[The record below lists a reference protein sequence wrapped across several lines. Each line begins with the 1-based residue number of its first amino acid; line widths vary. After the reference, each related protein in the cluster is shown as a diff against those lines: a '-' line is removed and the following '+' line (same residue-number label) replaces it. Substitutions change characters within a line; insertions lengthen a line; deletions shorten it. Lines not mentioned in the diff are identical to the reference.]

1 MPTTL
6 RFDVCEYAPGRQP
19 AHDHDEVHLSI
30 VLRGSVTET
39 VGARTE
45 QGGPLSV
52 VVKDRGVR
60 HANQFGQ
67 GGATL
72 ARLSLVA
79 GVSDLLDDPRRV
91 VEWCWTHNQT
101 AVASFLRV
109 IVRQRGLG
117 QDVPVHD
124 ADVVDLLSALSARPV
139 DCRRRDPPRWLVDV
153 LGWLNA
159 EWHPALTVADAAAY
173 ARVHPVYLARC
184 VRRWFGHSVGDELR
198 RLRLG
203 AAAQRVA
210 FRDEGLSRVALDAG
224 YADQAHFCREFR
236 RATGLRPS
244 AYRDA
249 IRWLTGAMDPD

>member
-1 MPTTL
+1 MPPTL
-6 RFDVCEYAPGRQP
+6 HFDAREYAPGRQP
-19 AHDHDEVHLSI
+19 AHDHQEVHLSF

-45 QGGPLSV
+45 HGGPLSI

-72 ARLSLVA
+72 ARLSLVG
-79 GVSDLLDDPRRV
+79 GVSDLLDDPRRA
-91 VEWCWTHNQT
+91 VEWSWTHNHA
-101 AVASFLRV
+101 AVASFLRI
-109 IVRQRGLG
+109 IVRQPERGR
-117 QDVPVHD
+117 DVPAHD
-124 ADVVDLLSALSARPV
+124 ADIVDLLSALSARPEE
-139 DCRRRDPPRWLVDV
+139 RPRGDPPRWLVDA
-153 LGWLNA
+153 LGWLRA

-184 VRRWFGHSVGDELR
+184 VRRWFGHSVADELR

-203 AAAQRVA
+203 SAAQRVA
-210 FRDEGLSRVALDAG
+210 FRGEGLSQVAFDAG

-236 RATGLRPS
+236 RATGITPS
-244 AYRDA
+244 TYRA
-249 IRWLTGAMDPD
+249 AVRQLTRVTGAG